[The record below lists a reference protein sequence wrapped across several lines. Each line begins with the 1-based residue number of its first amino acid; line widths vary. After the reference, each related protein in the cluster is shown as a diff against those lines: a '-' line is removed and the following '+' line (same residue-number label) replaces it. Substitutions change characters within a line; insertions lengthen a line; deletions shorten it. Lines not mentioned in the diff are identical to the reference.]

1 MVLNYNQYFLQLAPL
16 GSTDLNLKD
25 EVSKASEKKVLTF
38 ILKLYNIKNCNILL
52 LERLLELLMVFYLT

>member
-1 MVLNYNQYFLQLAPL
+1 MVLSYNQYFLQLAPL

-52 LERLLELLMVFYLT
+52 LECLLELLMVFYLT